1 MSIDYYI
8 CKNCNDTFPDCG
20 TYITCESCFT
30 HWCSEE
36 CAEEDGYIS
45 EHCKAHPD
53 LTDRDLMEMYREK
66 NCNYKDCCDC
76 EYYEPDSYKYCRKED
91 FEDYELLEYAMELLN
106 ITREQ
111 LIQGYKMKK

>member
-1 MSIDYYI
+1 MSINYYV

-20 TYITCESCFT
+20 TYIKCESCFT

-66 NCNYKDCCDC
+66 IVIMKIVVIANIMSLIVVSIVEKKISKIMNCWNMLWNY
-76 EYYEPDSYKYCRKED
+76 
-91 FEDYELLEYAMELLN
+91 
-106 ITREQ
+106 
-111 LIQGYKMKK
+111 